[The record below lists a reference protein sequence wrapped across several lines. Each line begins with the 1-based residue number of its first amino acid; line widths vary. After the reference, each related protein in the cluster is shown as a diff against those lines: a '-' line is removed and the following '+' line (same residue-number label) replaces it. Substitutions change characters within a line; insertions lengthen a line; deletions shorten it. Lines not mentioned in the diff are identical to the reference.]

1 MRDGT
6 INQHNLKNLREGEN
20 KMDDKSVLDQP
31 VKEEKTT
38 IEAIHNLMPEMRETQ
53 QKIKTLR
60 DQQKDVMEQNDEYKA
75 ISDDIKELAGKRLT
89 ARKALMDDKDYQKV
103 TADLD
108 DERIKLKDLQEI
120 LSHYLVSYYRETNE
134 TKVTDDMGETRQ
146 VVLSAK
152 IGKPSAE

>member
-1 MRDGT
+1 M
-6 INQHNLKNLREGEN
+6 E
-20 KMDDKSVLDQP
+20 DKSVLDKP
-31 VKEEKTT
+31 IKEEKTT

-60 DQQKDVMEQNDEYKA
+60 DSQKDVMESNDDYRAVAEQ
-75 ISDDIKELAGKRLT
+75 IKELAGKRLE
-89 ARKALMDDKDYQKV
+89 AKKALMDDKEYQKI

-108 DERIKLKDLQEI
+108 DFRIKLKDLQEI

-134 TKVTDDMGETRQ
+134 TKVTDDQGETRA

-152 IGKPSAE
+152 IGKPQAE